1 MKLKNEMFKVVQIL
15 HKVVCEEA
23 KKPNS
28 VKDLSISQGK
38 FEYYYIRYFMTWVV
52 LWHENQTLAFKINL
66 YHIF

>member
-52 LWHENQTLAFKINL
+52 L
-66 YHIF
+66 